1 MLVWLLALFLLTL
14 SIYVIYRFSFS
25 NKKVDYKHTNQ
36 HYTFKIEE
44 G

>member
-1 MLVWLLALFLLTL
+1 MLVWLLALLLLSL
-14 SIYVIYRFSFS
+14 SIYIIYRYAFHDKKLD
-25 NKKVDYKHTNQ
+25 NKHKNQ